1 MKESLMKTKSQ
12 MRKGIMEYAILLI
25 LKHRKAY
32 SADLLDILKEN
43 DLIVVEGTL
52 YPLLIRMKKEGFI
65 EYSWMEST
73 LGPPRKYY
81 FITEEGEALLGDL
94 RKLWVAMRDSID
106 SLDVDN
112 PEWKERATREG
123 IRLSSEETV
132 VNIATSDI
140 MSFDSDGHSDAKD
153 AEGTDVEDNTIES

>member
-1 MKESLMKTKSQ
+1 MKESLIKTKSQ

-32 SADLLDILKEN
+32 SADILDILKEN

-81 FITEEGEALLGDL
+81 FITEDGEELLDEL
-94 RKLWVAMRDSID
+94 RKLWLSMRNSID
-106 SLDVDN
+106 SLDVDE
-112 PEWKERATREG
+112 PEWKDRATREG
-123 IRLSSEETV
+123 IRLTGEETV
-132 VNIATSDI
+132 VEIAT
-140 MSFDSDGHSDAKD
+140 
-153 AEGTDVEDNTIES
+153 TDVMSIPSIEETESNESSEKES

>member
-1 MKESLMKTKSQ
+1 
-12 MRKGIMEYAILLI
+12 MRKGVMEYAILLI

-81 FITEEGEALLGDL
+81 FITEAGERLLVEL
-94 RKLWVAMRDSID
+94 RKLWQAMRDSVD
-106 SLDVDN
+106 LLDVED

-123 IRLSSEETV
+123 IRIAGEPTRV
-132 VNIATSDI
+132 DIATSDV
-140 MSFDSDGHSDAKD
+140 MSMDSSGDDRDSD
-153 AEGTDVEDNTIES
+153 TESETNE

>member
-1 MKESLMKTKSQ
+1 MNESLMKTKSQ

-65 EYSWMEST
+65 EYSWLEST

-81 FITEEGEALLGDL
+81 FITPEGEKLLVEL
-94 RKLWVAMRDSID
+94 RKLWIAMRNSVD
-106 SLDVDN
+106 SLDVED
-112 PEWKERATREG
+112 PDWKERATREG
-123 IRLSSEETV
+123 IRLTTEETV
-132 VNIATSDI
+132 VEIATSDV
-140 MSFDSDGHSDAKD
+140 MSIDESDGIEPEEEIES
-153 AEGTDVEDNTIES
+153 EENNTIE

>member
-1 MKESLMKTKSQ
+1 MNESLMKTKSQ

-65 EYSWMEST
+65 EYSWLEST

-81 FITEEGEALLGDL
+81 FITPEGEKLLVEL
-94 RKLWVAMRDSID
+94 RKLWIAMRNSVD
-106 SLDVDN
+106 SLDVED
-112 PEWKERATREG
+112 PDWKERATREG
-123 IRLSSEETV
+123 IRLATEETV
-132 VNIATSDI
+132 VEIATSDV
-140 MSFDSDGHSDAKD
+140 MSIDESDGIEPEEEIES
-153 AEGTDVEDNTIES
+153 EENNTIE

>member
-1 MKESLMKTKSQ
+1 MKESLTKTKSQ

-32 SADLLDILKEN
+32 SADILDILKEN

-81 FITEEGEALLGDL
+81 FITESGEVLLDEL
-94 RKLWVAMRDSID
+94 RKLWIAMRNSID
-106 SLDVDN
+106 SLDVDD
-112 PEWKERATREG
+112 PEWKDRATREG
-123 IRLSSEETV
+123 IRLTDEETV
-132 VNIATSDI
+132 VEIAT
-140 MSFDSDGHSDAKD
+140 
-153 AEGTDVEDNTIES
+153 TDVMSMPSEDEVKSEDSIEIES